1 MMRLLRRR
9 RSLVRQAPG
18 NRPSLLK
25 DAEICTPTEGSRQH
39 SMTRRGPMGSRRP
52 KANRAAKSGPDW
64 RGEDPNLELEKS
76 RYADPIASR
85 ELLLKHL
92 AEAPEPLTAARL
104 AKRLGLHTGAQRE
117 ALAKR
122 LAAMVR
128 DGQAIEGPNGFA
140 TAGEGERV
148 AGRVRGRAN
157 GDVLVMPDDGSAP
170 LVLAR
175 ADTATLMHN
184 DRVEVLAV
192 GMNERGR
199 RIARLIQR
207 TGDAPKRIGGVW
219 HAGEVRGHVAP
230 EDPGH
235 WYSVEVAMRD
245 RHGAQEGD
253 EVIVEVTKRPQGE
266 SAAHGRI
273 VEVLN
278 NLRPSDLAARFA
290 ILRHDLPQEFPP
302 EVLAEA
308 DRFSPTVSAEDI
320 RGREDLRALPL
331 VTIDGADARDFD
343 DAVFA
348 EPQRGGGWRLV
359 VAIADV
365 SYYVRHGSKL
375 DAEARA
381 RATSVYFPDRVLA
394 MLPEHLSNH
403 LCSLMPR
410 VERLAFVCDMRV
422 SKTGKLS
429 RGTFYEAV
437 IRSHARLTY
446 DQAWSYLDSRTG
458 DEPQG
463 AAMDAVARDALTPE
477 VCASLQSLYAVY
489 GALKTA
495 RDARGALDFRGGE
508 VKARI
513 GDKGTIDGF
522 FAITRNDAHR
532 LIEECMIAANV
543 EAAVALRTAKAG
555 SLYRVHG
562 QPEDKRV
569 TELQKVLHALQ
580 VGATFSAKRT
590 PREFRQLVERLTAR
604 PDGLLLEGL
613 VIRSLAQ
620 AVYQQTNIGHFGLA
634 LEEYAHFTSPIRRYP
649 DLLVHRA
656 LKAAVLHNTASGHK
670 YSIADLQT
678 LGLESSQRER
688 RADDASRD
696 VMGYLKCLY
705 LQPRVGETFDAT
717 ITSALEFG
725 LFVQL
730 KEMPIDGLVHISA
743 IPGYYWELESGGM
756 GLVGQRTGRRWQMG
770 DEVRVRLSGVDLTQR
785 QIDFELLDPDA
796 AVSRG
801 TVRAPRLGGAE
812 SRSRR
817 AGQRGGSGRD
827 GGSRRSGGGG
837 GNSGGGDSSRN
848 SPSGSGSSRGG
859 RGGGRGG
866 RG

>member
-1 MMRLLRRR
+1 
-9 RSLVRQAPG
+9 
-18 NRPSLLK
+18 
-25 DAEICTPTEGSRQH
+25 
-39 SMTRRGPMGSRRP
+39 MTRRGPTGSRQP
-52 KANRAAKSGPDW
+52 KANRAATSGSDW
-64 RGEDPNLELEKS
+64 RREDPNLELEKS

-92 AEAPEPLTAARL
+92 GEAPEPLTAARL
-104 AKRLGLHTGAQRE
+104 AKRLGLNTAPQRD

-175 ADTATLMHN
+175 ADTATLMHG

-199 RIARLIQR
+199 RIARLIR
-207 TGDAPKRIGGVW
+207 RVGDASVRIGGVW
-219 HAGEVRGHVAP
+219 HAGQGHGHGSVTP

-235 WYSVEVAMRD
+235 WYSVDVAMRD
-245 RHGAQEGD
+245 RHGAEDGD
-253 EVIVEVTKRPQGE
+253 NVIVEVTKRPQGE
-266 SAAHGRI
+266 SPAHGRI
-273 VEVLN
+273 VEVLE

-302 EVLAEA
+302 EVIRAANRFAPDVQAA
-308 DRFSPTVSAEDI
+308 DWQ
-320 RGREDLRALPL
+320 GREDLREMPL
-331 VTIDGADARDFD
+331 VTIDGEDAKDFD
-343 DAVFA
+343 DAVYA
-348 EPQRGGGWRLV
+348 EALRGGGWRLI

-365 SYYVRHGSKL
+365 SNYVRYGSEL
-375 DAEARA
+375 DTEARS
-381 RATSVYFPDRVLA
+381 RATSVYFPDRVIP

-422 SKTGKLS
+422 SKTGKPGKS
-429 RGTFYEAV
+429 RFYEAV
-437 IRSHARLTY
+437 IRSHSRLTY
-446 DQAWSYLDSRTG
+446 DQAWAYLQNPLQPVS
-458 DEPQG
+458 DE
-463 AAMDAVARDALTPE
+463 LTPA
-477 VCASLQSLYAVY
+477 VCTSLQSLYAVY
-489 GALKTA
+489 GALKEA

-513 GDKGTIDGF
+513 GGDGKIEGF
-522 FAITRNDAHR
+522 YAVTRNDAHR

-543 EAAVALRTAKAG
+543 EAAVALRLAKAG

-569 TELQKVLHALQ
+569 TELQKVLNALQ
-580 VGATFSAKRT
+580 VGAVFSEKPT
-590 PREFRQLVERLTAR
+590 PREFRQLVERLAAR
-604 PDGLLLEGL
+604 PDGLMLESL

-656 LKAAVLHNTASGHK
+656 IKAAVLPNSPSGHR
-670 YSIADLQT
+670 YSTAELQT
-678 LGLESSQRER
+678 LGAESSQRER

-743 IPGYYWELESGGM
+743 IPGDYWELENGGM
-756 GLVGQRTGRRWQMG
+756 GLVGQRTGRRWQLG
-770 DEVRVRLSGVDLTQR
+770 DTVRVRLSRVDLTQR
-785 QIDFELLDPDA
+785 QIDFEVLDANDSA
-796 AVSRG
+796 SHG
-801 TVRAPRLGGAE
+801 TVRAPRRGGAGGGE
-812 SRSRR
+812 NRARR
-817 AGQRGGSGRD
+817 GPGGGTSTRGAGPRRGGGAKR
-827 GGSRRSGGGG
+827 
-837 GNSGGGDSSRN
+837 
-848 SPSGSGSSRGG
+848 
-859 RGGGRGG
+859 GRGG

>member
-1 MMRLLRRR
+1 
-9 RSLVRQAPG
+9 
-18 NRPSLLK
+18 
-25 DAEICTPTEGSRQH
+25 
-39 SMTRRGPMGSRRP
+39 MTRRGPTGSRQP
-52 KANRAAKSGPDW
+52 KTDQAAKSGPDW

-92 AEAPEPLTAARL
+92 SEAPEPLTAARL
-104 AKRLGLHTGAQRE
+104 AKRLGLQTSTQRE

-157 GDVLVMPDDGSAP
+157 GDVLVLPDDGSAP

-175 ADTATLMHN
+175 ADAATLMHG

-199 RIARLIQR
+199 RIARLIR
-207 TGDAPKRIGGVW
+207 RIGDAPSRIGGIWRADHGGGRV
-219 HAGEVRGHVAP
+219 AGHVEL

-245 RHGAQEGD
+245 RHGAEDGD
-253 EVIVEVTKRPQGE
+253 PVIVEVTKRPQGDA
-266 SAAHGRI
+266 AAHGRI
-273 VEVLN
+273 VEVLE

-302 EVLAEA
+302 EVIRAANRFAPDVPAA
-308 DRFSPTVSAEDI
+308 DRA
-320 RGREDLRALPL
+320 GREDLREMPL
-331 VTIDGADARDFD
+331 VTIDGEDARDFD
-343 DAVFA
+343 DAVYA
-348 EPQRGGGWRLV
+348 EALRGGGWRLI

-365 SYYVRHGSKL
+365 SHYVRYGSEL
-375 DAEARA
+375 DTEARS
-381 RATSVYFPDRVLA
+381 RATSVYFPDRVIP

-410 VERLAFVCDMRV
+410 VDRLAFVCDMHV
-422 SKTGKLS
+422 GKTGKLGKT
-429 RGTFYEAV
+429 RFYEAV
-437 IRSHARLTY
+437 IHSHSRLTY
-446 DQAWSYLDSRTG
+446 DQAWTYL
-458 DEPQG
+458 ENPQST
-463 AAMDAVARDALTPE
+463 AADGLTP
-477 VCASLQSLYAVY
+477 VVRTSLQALYAVY
-489 GALKTA
+489 GALKAA

-513 GDKGTIDGF
+513 GNDGRIEGF
-522 FAITRNDAHR
+522 YAVTRNDAHR

-543 EAAVALRTAKAG
+543 EAAVALRLAKAG

-569 TELQKVLHALQ
+569 TELQKVLNALQ
-580 VGATFSAKRT
+580 VGAVFSEKPT
-590 PREFRQLVERLTAR
+590 PREFRQLVERLGAR
-604 PDGLLLEGL
+604 PDGLLLESL
-613 VIRSLAQ
+613 VIRSMAQ

-634 LEEYAHFTSPIRRYP
+634 LDEYAHFTSPIRRYP

-656 LKAAVLHNTASGHK
+656 IKAATLPNSSSGHR
-670 YSIADLQT
+670 YTTAELQT
-678 LGLESSQRER
+678 LGAESSQRER

-730 KEMPIDGLVHISA
+730 KEMPIDGLVHISN
-743 IPGYYWELESGGM
+743 IPGDYWELEDGGM

-770 DEVRVRLSGVDLTQR
+770 DTVRVRLSRVDLTQR
-785 QIDFELLDPDA
+785 QIDFELLDA
-796 AVSRG
+796 EGSASRG
-801 TVRAPRLGGAE
+801 TVRAPRRGA
-812 SRSRR
+812 
-817 AGQRGGSGRD
+817 G
-827 GGSRRSGGGG
+827 
-837 GNSGGGDSSRN
+837 
-848 SPSGSGSSRGG
+848 PPRGG
-859 RGGGRGG
+859 RGGGGGGGKRSGRGG
-866 RG
+866 RGGRG

>member
-1 MMRLLRRR
+1 
-9 RSLVRQAPG
+9 
-18 NRPSLLK
+18 
-25 DAEICTPTEGSRQH
+25 
-39 SMTRRGPMGSRRP
+39 MTRRGQRGSRDGTDGH
-52 KANRAAKSGPDW
+52 AHDW
-64 RGEDPNLELEKS
+64 RAEDPNLEFEKL
-76 RYADPIASR
+76 RYAEPIASR

-92 AEAPEPLTAARL
+92 SEAPEPLTAARL
-104 AKRLGLHTGAQRE
+104 AKRLGIDSDRQRD

-140 TAGEGERV
+140 TAGDGERV
-148 AGRVRGRAN
+148 AGRIRGRPN
-157 GDVLVMPDDGSAP
+157 GDVLVLPDDGSAP

-184 DRVEVLAV
+184 DRAEVLAV

-207 TGDAPKRIGGVW
+207 TGDAPGRIGGIW
-219 HAGEVRGHVAP
+219 RSEGTAGRFEP

-235 WYSVEVAMRD
+235 WYAVEVAARHA
-245 RHGAQEGD
+245 HGARDGD
-253 EVIVEVTKRPQGE
+253 HVIVEITRRPQG
-266 SAAHGRI
+266 SAPAHGRV
-273 VEVLN
+273 VEVLK

-290 ILRHDLPQEFPP
+290 ILRHDLPEEFPADVLHEANRFDPDVRP
-302 EVLAEA
+302 E
-308 DRFSPTVSAEDI
+308 DRA
-320 RGREDLRALPL
+320 GREDLRDLPL
-331 VTIDGADARDFD
+331 VTIDGADAKDFD
-343 DAVFA
+343 DAVYA
-348 EPQRGGGWRLV
+348 EPVRGGGWRLV

-365 SYYVRHGSKL
+365 SYYVRCGTRL
-375 DAEARA
+375 DAESRA

-403 LCSLMPR
+403 LCSLMPH

-422 SKTGKLS
+422 SKAGHVS
-429 RGTFYEAV
+429 RGRFYEAV

-446 DQAWSYLDSRTG
+446 DQAWNFLEDPRAAGDLDPDVS
-458 DEPQG
+458 
-463 AAMDAVARDALTPE
+463 
-477 VCASLQSLYAVY
+477 ASLRSLHAVY
-489 GALKTA
+489 GALKHA

-513 GDKGTIDGF
+513 GEEGTIQGF
-522 FAITRNDAHR
+522 YAVVRNDAHR
-532 LIEECMIAANV
+532 MIEECMIAANV

-555 SLYRVHG
+555 SLFRVHS

-580 VGATFSAKRT
+580 VGATFSAKPT

-604 PDGLLLEGL
+604 PDGMLLEGL

-656 LKAAVLHNTASGHK
+656 FKAAVLGNTTSGHR
-670 YSIADLQT
+670 YSAAELQT
-678 LGLESSQRER
+678 LGVESSQRER
-688 RADDASRD
+688 RADDAARD

-705 LQPRVGETFDAT
+705 LQARVGETFDAVVS
-717 ITSALEFG
+717 SAMEFG

-730 KEMPIDGLVHISA
+730 KEAPIDGLVHISN
-743 IPGYYWELESGGM
+743 IPGDYWELDTGGM
-756 GLVGQRTGRRWQMG
+756 GLVGQQTGRRWQMG
-770 DEVRVRLSGVDLTQR
+770 DDVRVRLTRVDLTQR
-785 QIDFELLDPDA
+785 QIDFELVDGTA
-796 AVSRG
+796 SGQG
-801 TVRAPRLGGAE
+801 TVRAPRVGGAM

-817 AGQRGGSGRD
+817 GAGGGTGPGGGNQRSGGENQRGGARQDRSGR
-827 GGSRRSGGGG
+827 
-837 GNSGGGDSSRN
+837 
-848 SPSGSGSSRGG
+848 RGG
-859 RGGGRGG
+859 RR
-866 RG
+866 

>member
-1 MMRLLRRR
+1 MSRRGQR
-9 RSLVRQAPG
+9 
-18 NRPSLLK
+18 
-25 DAEICTPTEGSRQH
+25 GSR
-39 SMTRRGPMGSRRP
+39 GPKSAHDSPGSGTP
-52 KANRAAKSGPDW
+52 GDASDW
-64 RGEDPNLELEKS
+64 RGEDPNLEFEKS
-76 RYADPIASR
+76 RYAEPIASR

-92 AEAPEPLTAARL
+92 SEASEPLTAARL
-104 AKRLGLHTGAQRE
+104 AKRLGIDTDRQRE

-128 DGQAIEGPNGFA
+128 DGQAIEGPSGFA

-148 AGRVRGRAN
+148 AGRVRGRNN
-157 GDVLVMPDDGSAP
+157 GDVLVLPDDGSAP

-199 RIARLIQR
+199 RIARLIRR
-207 TGDAPKRIGGVW
+207 TSDGPKRIGGVW
-219 HAGEVRGHVAP
+219 HAAGGVGRVEP

-235 WYSVEVAMRD
+235 WYTVEVGARFA
-245 RHGAQEGD
+245 HGAREGD
-253 EVIVEVTKRPQGE
+253 QVIVEITRRPQGE
-266 SAAHGRI
+266 LAAHGRV
-273 VEVLN
+273 VEVLAD
-278 NLRPSDLAARFA
+278 LRPSDLAARFA

-302 EVLAEA
+302 DVLHEA
-308 DRFSPTVSAEDI
+308 NLFEPDVRPEDRE
-320 RGREDLRALPL
+320 GREDLRGLPL
-331 VTIDGADARDFD
+331 ITIDGADAKDFD
-343 DAVFA
+343 DAVYA
-348 EPQRGGGWRLV
+348 EPVRGGGWRLV

-365 SYYVRHGSKL
+365 SHYVRPGSPL
-375 DAEARA
+375 DVEARA
-381 RATSVYFPDRVLA
+381 RATSVYFPDRVMA

-422 SKTGKLS
+422 SKAGKPS
-429 RGTFYEAV
+429 RGRFYEAV

-446 DQAWSYLDSRTG
+446 DQAWNYLEHRSDSVTDVSG
-458 DEPQG
+458 LPL
-463 AAMDAVARDALTPE
+463 APE
-477 VCASLQSLYAVY
+477 VRASLGHLYAVY
-489 GALKTA
+489 GALKAA

-513 GDKGTIDGF
+513 GDRGTIDGF
-522 FAITRNDAHR
+522 FAVTRNDAHR
-532 LIEECMIAANV
+532 MIEECMIAANV

-555 SLYRVHG
+555 SLFRVHG

-580 VGATFSAKRT
+580 VGATFSEKPT
-590 PREFRQLVERLTAR
+590 PREFRQLVERLVAR

-656 LKAAVLHNTASGHK
+656 LKAAVVKTSQSGHK
-670 YSIADLQT
+670 YSSAELQI
-678 LGLESSQRER
+678 LGSESSQRER
-688 RADDASRD
+688 RADEAARD

-705 LQPRVGETFDAT
+705 LQPRVGEVFEAT
-717 ITSALEFG
+717 ISSALEFG

-743 IPGYYWELESGGM
+743 IPGEYWELDTGGM

-770 DEVRVRLSGVDLTQR
+770 DEVEVRLSRVDLTQR
-785 QIDFELLDPDA
+785 QIDFELLDGEA
-796 AVSRG
+796 AASHG
-801 TVRAPRLGGAE
+801 TVRAPRQGA
-812 SRSRR
+812 SQGRSRR
-817 AGQRGGSGRD
+817 AA
-827 GGSRRSGGGG
+827 
-837 GNSGGGDSSRN
+837 
-848 SPSGSGSSRGG
+848 GG
-859 RGGGRGG
+859 RGGGQGGGQRGG
-866 RG
+866 RGR

>member
-1 MMRLLRRR
+1 
-9 RSLVRQAPG
+9 
-18 NRPSLLK
+18 
-25 DAEICTPTEGSRQH
+25 
-39 SMTRRGPMGSRRP
+39 MTRRGPPGSRPRNSSQP
-52 KANRAAKSGPDW
+52 PTPGADW
-64 RGEDPNLELEKS
+64 RGQDPNLELEKS

-104 AKRLGLHTGAQRE
+104 AKRLGLHTAAQRE

-157 GDVLVMPDDGSAP
+157 GEVLVMPDDGSAP

-175 ADTATLMHN
+175 ADTATLMHG
-184 DRVEVLAV
+184 DRAEVLAV

-199 RIARLIQR
+199 RIARLIR
-207 TGDAPKRIGGVW
+207 RIGEAPSLIGGVW
-219 HAGEVRGHVAP
+219 RAAPSGGRIAGHVVP

-235 WYSVEVAMRD
+235 WYSIEVAARD
-245 RHGAQEGD
+245 RHGAEDGD
-253 EVIVEVTKRPQGE
+253 PVVVEVTKRPQGE
-266 SAAHGRI
+266 TAAHGRI
-273 VEVLN
+273 VEVLED
-278 NLRPSDLAARFA
+278 LRPSDLAARFA

-302 EVLAEA
+302 EVILEA
-308 DRFSPTVSAEDI
+308 NRFTSEVQAADTQ
-320 RGREDLRALPL
+320 GRVDLRDTPL
-331 VTIDGADARDFD
+331 VTIDGDDAKDFD
-343 DAVFA
+343 DAVYA
-348 EPQRGGGWRLV
+348 EALRGGGWRLI

-365 SYYVRHGSKL
+365 SNYVRFGSAL
-375 DAEARA
+375 DTEARS
-381 RATSVYFPDRVLA
+381 RATSVYFPDRVIP
-394 MLPEHLSNH
+394 MLPENLSNH

-410 VERLAFVCDMRV
+410 VDRLAFVCDMRI
-422 SKTGKLS
+422 SKSGKPGKS
-429 RGTFYEAV
+429 QFYEAV

-446 DQAWSYLDSRTG
+446 DRAWAYLDN
-458 DEPQG
+458 PAAG
-463 AAMDAVARDALTPE
+463 AADDLSPAVRT
-477 VCASLQSLYAVY
+477 SLRTLHAVY
-489 GALKTA
+489 GALKEA

-513 GDKGTIDGF
+513 GSDGKIEGF
-522 FAITRNDAHR
+522 YAVTRNDAHR

-543 EAAVALRTAKAG
+543 EAAVALRLAKAG

-569 TELQKVLHALQ
+569 TELQKVLNALQ
-580 VGATFSAKRT
+580 VGAAFSEKPT
-590 PREFRQLVERLTAR
+590 PREFRQLVERLAAR
-604 PDGLLLEGL
+604 PDGLLLESL

-656 LKAAVLHNTASGHK
+656 IKAAVLPNSASGHR
-670 YSIADLQT
+670 YTTAELQT
-678 LGLESSQRER
+678 LGAESSQRER

-705 LQPRVGETFDAT
+705 LQGRVGETFEAT

-743 IPGYYWELESGGM
+743 IPGDYWELENGGM
-756 GLVGQRTGRRWQMG
+756 GLVGRSSGRRWQLG
-770 DEVRVRLSGVDLTQR
+770 DSVNVRLTRVDLTQR

-796 AVSRG
+796 SSSHG
-801 TVRAPRLGGAE
+801 TVRAPRRGAGAQHGAGARRGQGPQRGG
-812 SRSRR
+812 RS
-817 AGQRGGSGRD
+817 GGSGR
-827 GGSRRSGGGG
+827 
-837 GNSGGGDSSRN
+837 
-848 SPSGSGSSRGG
+848 G
-859 RGGGRGG
+859 RGGRGG

>member
-1 MMRLLRRR
+1 MTQR
-9 RSLVRQAPG
+9 
-18 NRPSLLK
+18 
-25 DAEICTPTEGSRQH
+25 GS
-39 SMTRRGPMGSRRP
+39 TGSRRP
-52 KANRAAKSGPDW
+52 KGNREAKPDADW

-76 RYADPIASR
+76 RYSDPIASR

-104 AKRLGLHTGAQRE
+104 AKRLGLNTAAQRD

-157 GDVLVMPDDGSAP
+157 GDVLVIPDDGSAP

-175 ADTATLMHN
+175 ADTATLMHG
-184 DRVEVLAV
+184 DRIEVLAV

-199 RIARLIQR
+199 RIARLIR
-207 TGDAPKRIGGVW
+207 RVGDAPVLIGGIW
-219 HAGEVRGHVAP
+219 HAGQGRGRVEP
-230 EDPGH
+230 EDPAH
-235 WYSVEVAMRD
+235 WYSIEVTARD
-245 RHGAQEGD
+245 RHGAEDGD
-253 EVIVEVTKRPQGE
+253 HVVVEVTKRPQGE
-266 SAAHGRI
+266 NPAHGRV
-273 VEVLN
+273 VEVLKD
-278 NLRPSDLAARFA
+278 LRPSDLAARFA
-290 ILRHDLPQEFPP
+290 ILRHDLPQEFPTEVTDAANRFAP
-302 EVLAEA
+302 DVLAA
-308 DRFSPTVSAEDI
+308 DRQ
-320 RGREDLRALPL
+320 GREDLRDMPL
-331 VTIDGADARDFD
+331 VTIDGEDAKDFD
-343 DAVFA
+343 DAVYA
-348 EPQRGGGWRLV
+348 EALRGGGWRLI

-365 SYYVRHGSKL
+365 SNYVRHGSEL
-375 DAEARA
+375 DVEARS
-381 RATSVYFPDRVLA
+381 RATSVYFPDRVIP

-410 VERLAFVCDMRV
+410 VERLAFVCDMRI
-422 SKTGKLS
+422 SKAGIPGKS
-429 RGTFYEAV
+429 RFYEAV

-446 DQAWSYLDSRTG
+446 DQAWAYLENPRGS
-458 DEPQG
+458 
-463 AAMDAVARDALTPE
+463 AAEELTPA
-477 VCASLQSLYAVY
+477 VRTSLQTLHAVY
-489 GALKTA
+489 GALKHA

-513 GDKGTIDGF
+513 GDDGKIEGF
-522 FAITRNDAHR
+522 YAVTRNDAHR

-543 EAAVALRTAKAG
+543 EAAVALRLAKVG

-569 TELQKVLHALQ
+569 TELQKVLNALQ
-580 VGATFSAKRT
+580 VGAVFSEKPT
-590 PREFRQLVERLTAR
+590 PREFRQLVERLAAR
-604 PDGLLLEGL
+604 PDGLLLESL

-656 LKAAVLHNTASGHK
+656 IKAATLPNSASGHR
-670 YSIADLQT
+670 YTTAELQT
-678 LGLESSQRER
+678 LGAESSQRER

-743 IPGYYWELESGGM
+743 IPGDYWELESGGM
-756 GLVGQRTGRRWQMG
+756 GLVGQRTGRRWQLG
-770 DEVRVRLSGVDLTQR
+770 DSVRVRLNRVDLTQR
-785 QIDFELLDPDA
+785 QIDFDLLDADG
-796 AVSRG
+796 STSHG
-801 TVRAPRLGGAE
+801 TVRAPRRGA
-812 SRSRR
+812 
-817 AGQRGGSGRD
+817 
-827 GGSRRSGGGG
+827 GGGG
-837 GNSGGGDSSRN
+837 GQERARRGPGSSARR
-848 SPSGSGSSRGG
+848 GSGPQRGG
-859 RGGGRGG
+859 RGGGAKRGRGG

>member
-1 MMRLLRRR
+1 
-9 RSLVRQAPG
+9 
-18 NRPSLLK
+18 
-25 DAEICTPTEGSRQH
+25 
-39 SMTRRGPMGSRRP
+39 MTRRGPRGSRRP
-52 KANRAAKSGPDW
+52 TSTDSAPAAPADW
-64 RGEDPNLELEKS
+64 RGQDPNLEFEKL

-92 AEAPEPLTAARL
+92 SEASEPLTAARL
-104 AKRLGLHTGAQRE
+104 AKRLGLDTDRQRD

-157 GDVLVMPDDGSAP
+157 GDVLVLPDDGSAP
-170 LVLAR
+170 LALAR

-192 GMNERGR
+192 GMNDRGR
-199 RIARLIQR
+199 RIARLIAR
-207 TGDAPKRIGGVW
+207 TGEGPQHIGGIW
-219 HAGEVRGHVAP
+219 HAVQGAGRVEP

-235 WYSVEVAMRD
+235 WYSVDVAARFA
-245 RHGAQEGD
+245 HGAREGD
-253 EVIVEVTKRPQGE
+253 NVVVEITRRPQGE
-266 SAAHGRI
+266 VPAHGRV
-273 VEVLN
+273 VEVLHD
-278 NLRPSDLAARFA
+278 LRPSDLAARFA
-290 ILRHDLPQEFPP
+290 ILRHDLPEEFPP
-302 EVLAEA
+302 EVLHEA
-308 DRFSPTVSAEDI
+308 NLFPPEVRAED
-320 RGREDLRALPL
+320 RAGREDLRELPL
-331 VTIDGADARDFD
+331 VTIDGADAKDFD

-348 EPQRGGGWRLV
+348 EPVRGGGWRLV

-365 SYYVRHGSKL
+365 SYYVRHGSTL
-375 DAEARA
+375 DVEARA

-422 SKTGKLS
+422 SKAGKLS
-429 RGTFYEAV
+429 RGKFYEAV

-446 DQAWSYLDSRTG
+446 DQAWTYLAGRKGGKGG
-458 DEPQG
+458 DAPL
-463 AAMDAVARDALTPE
+463 DAVASEQLTPP

-508 VKARI
+508 TKARI
-513 GDKGTIDGF
+513 GDRGTIDGF
-522 FAITRNDAHR
+522 FAVMRNDAHR

-555 SLYRVHG
+555 SLFRVHG

-580 VGATFSAKRT
+580 VGATFSEKPT

-656 LKAAVLHNTASGHK
+656 LKAAVLHNSTSGRK
-670 YSIADLQT
+670 YSTAELQT
-678 LGLESSQRER
+678 LGVESSQRER
-688 RADDASRD
+688 RADEAARD

-717 ITSALEFG
+717 ISSALEFG

-730 KEMPIDGLVHISA
+730 KEVPIDGLVHISA
-743 IPGYYWELESGGM
+743 IPGDYWELENGGM

-770 DEVRVRLSGVDLTQR
+770 DEVRVRLSRVDLTQR
-785 QIDFELLDPDA
+785 QIDFELVDPEA
-796 AVSRG
+796 AVSSG
-801 TVRAPRLGGAE
+801 TVRAPRQG
-812 SRSRR
+812 
-817 AGQRGGSGRD
+817 
-827 GGSRRSGGGG
+827 GGSRSSGGGG
-837 GNSGGGDSSRN
+837 GGSRRGGGHGGGSRRGGGG
-848 SPSGSGSSRGG
+848 GSGSRGGGGGGGGSRRGG
-859 RGGGRGG
+859 RG
-866 RG
+866 

>member
-1 MMRLLRRR
+1 M
-9 RSLVRQAPG
+9 Q
-18 NRPSLLK
+18 
-25 DAEICTPTEGSRQH
+25 
-39 SMTRRGPMGSRRP
+39 RRGPTGTRPP
-52 KANRAAKSGPDW
+52 KANRTTTTGADW
-64 RGEDPNLELEKS
+64 RGEDPNLEFEKS

-92 AEAPEPLTAARL
+92 ADAPEPLSAARL
-104 AKRLGLHTGAQRE
+104 AKRLDLNSPAQRD

-140 TAGEGERV
+140 AAGEGERV
-148 AGRVRGRAN
+148 EGRVRGRAN
-157 GDVLVMPDDGSAP
+157 GDVLVLPDDGSAP

-175 ADTATLMHN
+175 ADTATLMHG

-199 RIARLIQR
+199 RIARLIR
-207 TGDAPKRIGGVW
+207 RIGDASVRIGGVW
-219 HAGEVRGHVAP
+219 HAGDGRGRVEP

-245 RHGAQEGD
+245 RHGADDGD
-253 EVIVEVTKRPQGE
+253 QVVVEVTKRPQGE
-266 SAAHGRI
+266 TPAHGRVI
-273 VEVLN
+273 EVLE

-302 EVLAEA
+302 EVIRAANRLAPEVQAA
-308 DRFSPTVSAEDI
+308 DRA
-320 RGREDLRALPL
+320 GREDLRDVPL
-331 VTIDGADARDFD
+331 VTIDGEDAKDFD
-343 DAVFA
+343 DAVYA
-348 EPQRGGGWRLV
+348 EPVRGGGWRLI

-365 SYYVRHGSKL
+365 SHYVRSGSEL
-375 DAEARA
+375 DTEARS
-381 RATSVYFPDRVLA
+381 RATSVYFPDRVIP

-422 SKTGKLS
+422 SKNGKPGKS
-429 RGTFYEAV
+429 RFYEAV
-437 IRSHARLTY
+437 IRSHSRLTY
-446 DQAWSYLDSRTG
+446 DQAWAYL
-458 DEPQG
+458 ENPIG
-463 AAMDAVARDALTPE
+463 APAGELTPE
-477 VCASLQSLYAVY
+477 VCASLQTLHEVY
-489 GALKTA
+489 GALKEA
-495 RDARGALDFRGGE
+495 RDTRGALDFRGGE

-513 GDKGTIDGF
+513 GADGRIEGF
-522 FAITRNDAHR
+522 YAVTRNDAHR

-543 EAAVALRTAKAG
+543 EAAVALRLAKAG

-569 TELQKVLHALQ
+569 TELQKVLNALQ
-580 VGATFSAKRT
+580 VGAAFSEKPT
-590 PREFRQLVERLTAR
+590 PREFRHLVERLSAR
-604 PDGLLLEGL
+604 PDGVLLESL

-656 LKAAVLHNTASGHK
+656 IKAAVLPQSASGHR
-670 YSIADLQT
+670 YTTAELQT
-678 LGLESSQRER
+678 LGAESSQRER

-743 IPGYYWELESGGM
+743 IPGDYWQLEAGGM

-770 DEVRVRLSGVDLTQR
+770 DMVRVRLSRVDLTQR
-785 QIDFELLDPDA
+785 QIDFELLDADGA
-796 AVSRG
+796 RSHG
-801 TVRAPRLGGAE
+801 TVRAPRRGA
-812 SRSRR
+812 
-817 AGQRGGSGRD
+817 GTQRGSGSQRG
-827 GGSRRSGGGG
+827 GGSRR
-837 GNSGGGDSSRN
+837 
-848 SPSGSGSSRGG
+848 GG
-859 RGGGRGG
+859 RSGAAKRGRGG

>member
-1 MMRLLRRR
+1 
-9 RSLVRQAPG
+9 
-18 NRPSLLK
+18 
-25 DAEICTPTEGSRQH
+25 
-39 SMTRRGPMGSRRP
+39 MTRRGSTGPSGP
-52 KANRAAKSGPDW
+52 KTHRAAKPAANW
-64 RGEDPNLELEKS
+64 RGDDPNLELEKS

-92 AEAPEPLTAARL
+92 REAPEPLSAARL
-104 AKRLGLHTGAQRE
+104 AKRLGLNTDTQRV

-140 TAGEGERV
+140 TAGDGERV
-148 AGRVRGRAN
+148 EGRVRGRAN
-157 GDVLVMPDDGSAP
+157 GDVLVLPDDGSAP

-175 ADTATLMHN
+175 ADTATLMQN

-192 GMNERGR
+192 GMNDRGR

-207 TGDAPKRIGGVW
+207 IGDAPKLIGGVW
-219 HAGEVRGHVAP
+219 HGGESCGRVEP

-235 WYSVEVAMRD
+235 WYSVEVSLAD
-245 RHGAQEGD
+245 RLGAREGD
-253 EVIVEVTKRPQGE
+253 EVIVEVTRRPQGE
-266 SAAHGRI
+266 APAQGRI

-278 NLRPSDLAARFA
+278 GLRPSDLAARFA

-302 EVLAEA
+302 EVLDQANLFPP
-308 DRFSPTVSAEDI
+308 DVLPQDI
-320 RGREDLRALPL
+320 EGRVDLRALPL

-343 DAVFA
+343 DAVYA
-348 EPQRGGGWRLV
+348 EAQAGGGWRLI

-365 SYYVRHGSKL
+365 SNYVRYGTPL
-375 DAEARA
+375 DIEARA
-381 RATSVYFPDRVLA
+381 RATSVYFPDRVIP

-410 VERLAFVCDMRV
+410 VERLAFVCDMHV
-422 SKTGKLS
+422 SKAGKSSKS
-429 RGTFYEAV
+429 RFYEAV
-437 IRSHARLTY
+437 IISHARLTY
-446 DQAWSYLDSRTG
+446 DQAWSYLQNPKKHEADVA
-458 DEPQG
+458 P
-463 AAMDAVARDALTPE
+463 AVGT
-477 VCASLQSLYAVY
+477 SLQTLYAVY
-489 GALKTA
+489 GALKRA

-513 GDKGTIDGF
+513 GEKGTIEGF
-522 FAITRNDAHR
+522 YAVTRNDAHR

-543 EAAVALRTAKAG
+543 EAAGALRSSKSKG
-555 SLYRVHG
+555 LYRVHG

-569 TELQKVLHALQ
+569 TELQKVLTALQ
-580 VGATFSAKRT
+580 VNAQFSEKPT
-590 PREFRQLVERLTAR
+590 PREFRQLVERLTSR

-656 LKAAVLHNTASGHK
+656 IKAAVLPQSASGHR
-670 YSIADLQT
+670 YTAAELQV
-678 LGLESSQRER
+678 LGAESSQRER

-705 LQPRVGETFDAT
+705 MQPRIGETFDAT
-717 ITSALEFG
+717 ISSALEFG

-730 KEMPIDGLVHISA
+730 KEMPIDGLVHVSA
-743 IPGYYWELESGGM
+743 IPGDYWELEAGGM
-756 GLVGQRTGRRWQMG
+756 GLVGQRTGRRWQLG
-770 DEVRVRLSGVDLTQR
+770 DAVRVRLNRVDLTQR
-785 QIDFELLDPDA
+785 QIDFELLDADA
-796 AVSRG
+796 SASRG
-801 TVRAPRLGGAE
+801 TVRAPRH
-812 SRSRR
+812 
-817 AGQRGGSGRD
+817 GQRTPQA
-827 GGSRRSGGGG
+827 RRGAGPNRKG
-837 GNSGGGDSSRN
+837 
-848 SPSGSGSSRGG
+848 RGG
-859 RGGGRGG
+859 PKRGGRGG